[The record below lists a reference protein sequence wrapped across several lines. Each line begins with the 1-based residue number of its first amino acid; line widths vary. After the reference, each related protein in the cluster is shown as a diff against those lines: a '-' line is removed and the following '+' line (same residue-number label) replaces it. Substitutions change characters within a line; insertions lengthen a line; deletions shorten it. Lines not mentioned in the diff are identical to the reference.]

1 MRSAE
6 PGAADMSATPITTT
20 DVATAASSAP
30 ELPMTRRRL
39 RELERMREQAEALRQ
54 RATEAP
60 SVEPALVASVVTEPA
75 PTVIDTTPAVI
86 GAAPAVIDA
95 APAVIDVAPSVFTVS
110 VPSAPEPIALEAVV
124 TETTVSEIVVP
135 IAETEARSRRVAS
148 PGPRRR
154 TRTAP
159 ARPASRRS
167 RRAAS
172 IVRKVT
178 SATALLFVG
187 ALFVGTTLPANA
199 FRSETFVAEATAKL
213 EPAAQELQL
222 ADSESAVAAAVSGR
236 DDYTV
241 TTLSQML
248 RQKYGTRS
256 YNYTTSGSGPVRWPF
271 PYAVPVSSGFGERA
285 APCRGC
291 SSDHKGLDLTPGLGT
306 PIYAIADG
314 VVTAQAESGGF
325 GNHVFI
331 EHTINGQ
338 KVETRYAHMGW
349 GTSPLRP
356 GDTIAVGEFVG
367 LVGSTGQSTG
377 PHLHLEVLVNGSHV
391 DPFVWL
397 TANAS

>member
-6 PGAADMSATPITTT
+6 PGAADMSATLITTT
-20 DVATAASSAP
+20 DVATSASTAH

-54 RATEAP
+54 RATESSLP
-60 SVEPALVASVVTEPA
+60 E
-75 PTVIDTTPAVI
+75 PTVAEIVL
-86 GAAPAVIDA
+86 
-95 APAVIDVAPSVFTVS
+95 
-110 VPSAPEPIALEAVV
+110 EP
-124 TETTVSEIVVP
+124 TVSEILVP
-135 IAETEARSRRVAS
+135 IAETETEAASVRVAS
-148 PGPRRR
+148 APPRRR
-154 TRTAP
+154 ARMA
-159 ARPASRRS
+159 AERPASRRS

-199 FRSETFVAEATAKL
+199 FRSESFVAEAAAKL

-222 ADSESAVAAAVSGR
+222 ADSESAVAAAVSSR

-241 TTLSQML
+241 TTMSQVL

-291 SSDHKGLDLTPGLGT
+291 SSDHKGLDLTPGSGT

-314 VVTAQAESGGF
+314 VVTTQAESGGF

-367 LVGSTGQSTG
+367 LVGNTGQSTG
-377 PHLHLEVLVNGSHV
+377 PHLHLEVLVNGAHV